1 MGTFYGTNDD
11 DTIDGNTLPENTN
24 RIDPKSGNDSL
35 TNLQSVE
42 VISGPGND
50 SIVGVDVRYMLWY
63 AKENLTVN
71 LAEGFALDGFGFRD
85 SLVGVTTVQLPN
97 DLANPIDST
106 VIGSENDE
114 TVFVFS
120 GNNVID
126 LDDGDDLVI
135 FYNSISSD
143 YIFEKN
149 NNSVIV
155 TNIKINSRTELIG
168 NELIEF
174 RPEQRIIDTAYLDSV
189 ISGNF
194 IKVIYSF
201 VDSTTHS
208 GFGNLYGYT
217 APGPVQWANHA
228 SIIFDINN
236 DGVNDFISPMWKGY
250 QTGIDNRTPFIALTS
265 NNGSLEYNSTIN
277 STMPITSAARRA
289 ETIIIGPSEELA
301 VVTVNTDLRNG
312 SVRFSTESAI
322 PSELKLLFSDQS
334 LLDQSILL
342 PRLPNS
348 TQEYPYAVQAHA
360 LATGDINGDAL
371 EDILV
376 GHYSYNPA
384 FNKTSQ
390 DGSGYAL
397 LQETDG
403 KFSIHIQPIFKKI
416 TLTGEWAP
424 EAVLYDLH
432 LADINND
439 GFDDLIAGWGH
450 GTTSSYIFLNDAGL
464 FSESNIIALPDSIY
478 GESNQTHLK
487 TLSADFDHD
496 GDIDLA
502 IQRSR
507 FDPYYQGNYIQ
518 ILSNNGKGIFTDV
531 TTNIFGN
538 SLIDAYSESYVEHWQ
553 LIDINNDG
561 HIDIAG
567 SRPKTS
573 EPLIYLND
581 GKGVFEILEIP
592 TDWIGYGA
600 SLETVAYGDYNDNGI
615 IELIKFSHKKN
626 LNQLDS
632 TNSFL
637 LFELNK
643 LVGTGPDHATSSSLG
658 VPGFNERYYL
668 NTHTSAKEA
677 VTSGTYFSG
686 LQHYL
691 AEGKKAGLSA
701 FAPFTKITGEVG
713 VDTVTFNGEF
723 ASYSVDTSNKIW
735 TVTEDFTLHTYSV
748 ENIERIEFS
757 NNAIAYDIEGN
768 AGNTVKLL
776 GLLLGK
782 DQATNKTYVGAGL
795 KLLDDGMTYEQ
806 LMGAALDVI
815 LGANASSLSVVE
827 LIWNNL
833 IGPPTPADNISQYS
847 ALIDNGAYTSA
858 GLAIAAANHDLN
870 ATNIDLV
877 GLAQTGVEYIPYG

>member
-24 RIDPKSGNDSL
+24 NIDPKRGNDSL
-35 TNLQSVE
+35 TNLQSVS
-42 VISGPGND
+42 VISGRGND

-63 AKENLTVN
+63 AKENPTVN

-126 LDDGDDLVI
+126 LGGGDDLVI

-155 TNIKINSRTELIG
+155 SNIKTNTRTELIG
-168 NELIEF
+168 TEFIEF

-208 GFGNLYGYT
+208 GFENLYGYT
-217 APGPVQWANHA
+217 APGPVQWANTA

-301 VVTVNTDLRNG
+301 FVTVNTDLRNE

-360 LATGDINGDAL
+360 LATGDINGDGL

-424 EAVLYDLH
+424 DVVLQDLH

-450 GTTSSYIFLNDAGL
+450 GATSSYIFLNDAGL

-478 GESNQTHLK
+478 GESNQSHLK

-573 EPLIYLND
+573 EPLVYLND

-637 LFELNK
+637 LFEFNK
-643 LVGTGPDHATSSSLG
+643 LIGTGPDHAASSSLG

-668 NTHTSAKEA
+668 NTHNSAKEA
-677 VTSGTYFSG
+677 LTSGTYSSG

-691 AEGKKAGLSA
+691 AEGKKVGLSA

-748 ENIERIEFS
+748 ESIERIAFS
-757 NNAIAYDIEGN
+757 NKIIAYDIDGN
-768 AGNTVKLL
+768 AGNTLKLL

-806 LMGAALDVI
+806 LMGAALDVV
-815 LGANASSLSVVE
+815 LGTNASSLSVVE

-877 GLAQTGVEYIPYG
+877 GLAQTGVEYILYG